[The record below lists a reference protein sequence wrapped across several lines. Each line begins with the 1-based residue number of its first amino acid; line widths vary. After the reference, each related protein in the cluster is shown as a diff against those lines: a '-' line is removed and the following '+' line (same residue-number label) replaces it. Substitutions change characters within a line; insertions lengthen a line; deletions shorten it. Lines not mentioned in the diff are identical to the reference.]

1 VQAAGMSFVRNLMNN
16 NSKQGGLILADA
28 HVHIYNDFN
37 LESLLNGA
45 LENFKK
51 MAAQQ
56 GIRSPLIAFLFLT
69 ETKDENCFSRLTRQ
83 ATENKKSPS
92 QVFGKWGFQKTRED
106 CSLYGR
112 LNKGEGLYIISGRQ
126 IKSENN
132 LEILALGTVE
142 PFKEGRPI
150 QELIHAVGKRGAMPV
165 IPWGA
170 GKWLGTR
177 GRMIKNLLRTREV
190 PPFFLGDTRNRPVFW
205 PKSSIFRQ
213 AALKGLKTLPGS
225 DPLPLRSHQKA
236 PGSYGFQLKGEI
248 NSDYPFKSIS
258 TFLLD
263 PKVSVVPYGRQE
275 GPFHFFW
282 DQFCLR
288 AKAGK

>member
-1 VQAAGMSFVRNLMNN
+1 MNH
-16 NSKQGGLILADA
+16 NSKPGGLILADA

-126 IKSENN
+126 IKAESN
-132 LEILALGTVE
+132 LEVLALGTVG

-150 QELIHAVGKRGAMPV
+150 QELIHAVGKRGALPV

-170 GKWLGTR
+170 GKWLGSR
-177 GRMIKNLLRTREV
+177 GRKIKNFLQSQEAA
-190 PPFFLGDTRNRPVFW
+190 PFFLGDTRNRPVFW
-205 PKSSIFRQ
+205 PKSSIFKQ
-213 AALKGLKTLPGS
+213 AGLKGLKTLPGS
-225 DPLPLRSHQKA
+225 DPLPLLSHNRVI
-236 PGSYGFQLKGEI
+236 GSYGFFLRGAI
-248 NSDYPFKSIS
+248 DPDYPFLSIKKL
-258 TFLLD
+258 LLD
-263 PKVSVVPYGRQE
+263 PETSIFPFGRQV
-275 GPFHFFW
+275 GIFHFLR
-282 DQFCLR
+282 DQIALR
-288 AKAGK
+288 AEAGK

>member
-1 VQAAGMSFVRNLMNN
+1 MNN

-56 GIRSPLIAFLFLT
+56 GIRTPLIAFLFLT
-69 ETKDENCFSRLTRQ
+69 ETKDENCFSLLTRQ

-92 QVFGKWGFQKTRED
+92 QVFGKWGFQQTRED
-106 CSLYGR
+106 CSLYGQI
-112 LNKGEGLYIISGRQ
+112 NKEESLYLISGRQ
-126 IKSENN
+126 IKAENN
-132 LEILALGTVE
+132 LEVLALGSAE
-142 PFKEGRPI
+142 SFEEGLPVKDLI
-150 QELIHAVGKRGAMPV
+150 QSIGKTGAIAV

-170 GKWLGTR
+170 GKWLGAR
-177 GRMIKNLLRTREV
+177 GRMIKSLLQNQEV
-190 PPFFLGDTRNRPVFW
+190 WPFFLVDTRNRPVFW

-213 AALKGLKTLPGS
+213 AAHKGLKTLPGS

-258 TFLLD
+258 TFLID

-275 GPFHFFW
+275 GSFHFFW